1 MKRKLKS
8 PEDVRAELQLLKY
21 LLDALD
27 QIAELEGSLRHY
39 KNHIDLDGYLAGKS
53 EASELRFLQF
63 EDNKDT
69 LERLYEEVEI
79 ELRGRL
85 GNFIEERLGEF
96 YAQEKNVKRV
106 NRTKK
111 SGSKR
116 R

>member
-21 LLDALD
+21 LLDALN
-27 QIAELEGSLRHY
+27 QIGELEGSLRHY

-53 EASELRFLQF
+53 EASELRFLRF

-69 LERLYEEVEI
+69 LERLYEEVEL

-85 GNFIEERLGEF
+85 SDFVEARLGELA
-96 YAQEKNVKRV
+96 AQEKKWKKVR
-106 NRTKK
+106 RTKK
-111 SGSKR
+111 SG
-116 R
+116 